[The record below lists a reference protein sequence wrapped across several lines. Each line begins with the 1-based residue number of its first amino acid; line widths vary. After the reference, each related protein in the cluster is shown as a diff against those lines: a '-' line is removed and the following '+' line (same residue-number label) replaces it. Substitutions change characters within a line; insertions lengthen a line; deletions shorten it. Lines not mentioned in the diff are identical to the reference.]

1 MPNCIAIHDSQGLF
15 CTQTFNHWEVRG
27 NNKMKTLMRYQP
39 RVGPELGRNNL
50 EVRPEAG
57 VAIQEHFLL
66 SQLGLLLPS
75 FVLPQL

>member
-1 MPNCIAIHDSQGLF
+1 
-15 CTQTFNHWEVRG
+15 
-27 NNKMKTLMRYQP
+27 MKTLMRYQL
-39 RVGPELGRNNL
+39 RVGLELGRNNL